1 MTDTLKLPPEL
12 TIYTA
17 AQLRAQWLDC
27 VGPSH
32 LTVDASAVAEVDAAG
47 VQLLA
52 SLASSVA
59 QAQGTLSLLNA
70 SQPLA
75 RACLAMGVAGLPGL
89 NDTTGAT
96 A

>member
-1 MTDTLKLPPEL
+1 MAILTPSRPPR
-12 TIYTA
+12 TA
-17 AQLRAQWLDC
+17 R
-27 VGPSH
+27 
-32 LTVDASAVAEVDAAG
+32 ER
-47 VQLLA
+47 
-52 SLASSVA
+52 A